1 MLGRTIQ
8 IKMVK
13 EQIPPKYERYQ
24 VESPKKPEEK
34 PEAIASE
41 LIQTTMGCVVV
52 GYTICKSVDFFFR
65 MAEHA
70 IVNR

>member
-1 MLGRTIQ
+1 MQGRTIQ
-8 IKMVK
+8 IKLLK
-13 EQIPPKYERYQ
+13 EEPPRAGIER
-24 VESPKKPEEK
+24 PKNPEEK
-34 PEAIASE
+34 PEAIALE

-52 GYTICKSVDFFFR
+52 GYTVCKSVDFFFR